1 MTGPAIGGKTP
12 SGQAV
17 LDESRVTTCGG
28 YSILNA
34 SINGVNLPNGTPMWF
49 YFDSRLVGEVALV
62 NGSAKM
68 PPYNLGDYLS
78 RKDAVSVYRTPP
90 PTSLQTALLTST
102 FLH

>member
-1 MTGPAIGGKTP
+1 L
-12 SGQAV
+12 

-34 SINGVNLPNGTPMWF
+34 SINGVNLPDGTPMWF

-62 NGSAKM
+62 KGSANM

-78 RKDAVSVYRTPP
+78 RKDSVSVYRTPP
-90 PTSLQTALLTST
+90 PTNLQTALLTSN
-102 FLH
+102 FLQ